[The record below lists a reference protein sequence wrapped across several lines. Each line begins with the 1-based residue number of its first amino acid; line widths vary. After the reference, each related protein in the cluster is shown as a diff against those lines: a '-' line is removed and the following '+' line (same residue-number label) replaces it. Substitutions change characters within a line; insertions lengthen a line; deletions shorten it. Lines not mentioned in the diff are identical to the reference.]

1 MNVTIPKT
9 IAPMKIIFGIIY
21 ITYMSK
27 YGFSSKSVNRSGLT
41 PGKLKPQAI
50 PKPIVKTIILTI
62 NNPIKNLANKY
73 SSFVKGYEYNMLC
86 ILLLK
91 SLYTETP
98 IMEGYKKIMRELTAP
113 NKPPNAYGEFTIS
126 EEPTVTVTE
135 SNIPAADPEII
146 RDMKKKM
153 RQ

>member
-1 MNVTIPKT
+1 
-9 IAPMKIIFGIIY
+9 
-21 ITYMSK
+21 MSK
-27 YGFSSKSVNRSGLT
+27 YGFSSKYVNRSGLT

-50 PKPIVKTIILTI
+50 PKPIVKTMILTI
-62 NNPIKNLANKY
+62 NNPLKNLANKY

-113 NKPPNAYGEFTIS
+113 NKPPNAYGELTIS

-146 RDMKKKM
+146 SEMKKKM